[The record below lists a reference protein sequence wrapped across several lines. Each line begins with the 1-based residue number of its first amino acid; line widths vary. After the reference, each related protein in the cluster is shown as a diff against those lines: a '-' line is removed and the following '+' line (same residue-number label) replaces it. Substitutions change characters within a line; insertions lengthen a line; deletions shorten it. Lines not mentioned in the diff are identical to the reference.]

1 MNEII
6 KKLGDEFE
14 KMGKTIALQQKVIAS
29 IPQTPACP
37 LCRVPESGQIN
48 VFPNI
53 PKMKLDGC
61 SWYEIA
67 MYAQSGMADKLFATG
82 DTKAVTLTN
91 GSVIHVRIIGSN
103 HDENDIGQFNPLT
116 FESVETLNEDFCM
129 NEKMT
134 NEGGWEKSLLRSR
147 LNGHFFNSL
156 LPDDLKAVIKP
167 TAKLTSTGG
176 RNPKMGKT
184 IDKLFVLSE
193 QEIFGRKI
201 YSLGG
206 EGRWYDWYKRE
217 NTEYGKC
224 KQSGERDWRWERS
237 PYSGYATFFCYVNSS
252 GGAGYGSA
260 GGSLGVSFGFCV

>member
-14 KMGKTIALQQKVIAS
+14 KMEKTIAFQQKVIAS
-29 IPQTPACP
+29 MPQTQVCPCGFAPAASIP
-37 LCRVPESGQIN
+37 VVP
-48 VFPNI
+48 
-53 PKMKLDGC
+53 KLKLDDC

-67 MYAQSGMADKLFATG
+67 LYAQSGMADKVFATG
-82 DTKAVTLTN
+82 DTKKVMLTN

-103 HDENDIGQFNPLT
+103 HDENDIGQINPLT
-116 FESVETLNEDFCM
+116 FESVETLDEDFCM
-129 NEKMT
+129 NEKTT

-206 EGRWYDWYKRE
+206 EGHWYDWYKRE

-237 PYSGYATFFCYVNSS
+237 PRSSNATYFCIVNGSGNATNYTAS
-252 GGAGYGSA
+252 GSRGM
-260 GGSLGVSFGFCV
+260 SFGFCV